1 MASSA
6 QIAANF
12 IERYGR
18 DRLRWL
24 LHAFARGESGQVIAD
39 DLGVS
44 RERVRYWRNT
54 FGASI
59 TVYQVHAEVEQSLD
73 AG

>member
-12 IERYGR
+12 IDRYGP

-24 LHAFARGESGQVIAD
+24 LDAFARGESGQAIAD
-39 DLGVS
+39 ELGVS

-59 TVYQVHAEVEQSLD
+59 TVYRVHTEVEQALD
-73 AG
+73 RG